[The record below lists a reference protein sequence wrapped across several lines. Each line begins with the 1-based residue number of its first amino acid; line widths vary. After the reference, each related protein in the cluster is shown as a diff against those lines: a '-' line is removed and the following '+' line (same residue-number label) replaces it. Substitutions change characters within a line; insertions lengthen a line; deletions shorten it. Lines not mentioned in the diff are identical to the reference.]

1 MLHKETV
8 EPRTLELLKE
18 LMQLNA
24 LKDFALLGGTSLSL
38 RWGHRISED
47 IDLFSN
53 IMFDEVAV
61 TEAITN
67 HFSNTIV
74 LAQDKQTLRLFIENV
89 KVELLAPKRPYLKPI
104 EEIEN
109 IRFFSVAD
117 AMAFKM
123 NAIERRGS
131 RKDFY
136 DLNEALQYH
145 SLQELI
151 EFYCQK
157 FTTHDPIHLVK
168 SINYFAD
175 ADTEP
180 EFKSFK
186 KETWNEIKENIAEIH
201 KKYLLSRL

>member
-53 IMFDEVAV
+53 IMFDEMAV

-74 LAQDKQTLRLFIENV
+74 LAQDKQILRLFIENV
-89 KVELLAPKRPYLKPI
+89 KVELIAPKRPYLK
-104 EEIEN
+104 
-109 IRFFSVAD
+109 S
-117 AMAFKM
+117 
-123 NAIERRGS
+123 
-131 RKDFY
+131 
-136 DLNEALQYH
+136 
-145 SLQELI
+145 
-151 EFYCQK
+151 
-157 FTTHDPIHLVK
+157 
-168 SINYFAD
+168 